1 MEEHLLSCKH
11 QEEKFKSIGN
21 WKASCWKPSSKLPVL
36 FGIFPMSTWWQVP
49 RKGWKNPTWQ
59 GTGPCSRLNMQGIR
73 NQVPFW
79 NETST
84 VALPARFQTRQ
95 QGSAECFSKPLVWLQ
110 SCLCPGSRL
119 VLRSFGSLFRAN
131 PFAFG
136 DLEKQWWKCSR
147 LSLMLLVLGAKCL
160 WYCCRFFL

>member
-1 MEEHLLSCKH
+1 
-11 QEEKFKSIGN
+11 
-21 WKASCWKPSSKLPVL
+21 
-36 FGIFPMSTWWQVP
+36 
-49 RKGWKNPTWQ
+49 
-59 GTGPCSRLNMQGIR
+59 MQGIR

-136 DLEKQWWKCSR
+136 DLEGADFFVREVCCWFVCSR
-147 LSLMLLVLGAKCL
+147 KSRCSAFTSSPCLHYLQSLHGRRLAKSFLTSWGRHASWPCLGPLS
-160 WYCCRFFL
+160 